1 MDEVV
6 TKDAVSL
13 SIQLAYSG
21 VLVLLMSIIHSLGLV
36 GITKVLHLSSTRLQR
51 ETVNPQSI
59 FMIGLL
65 GLLIFIVH
73 IVEIFIFAVFFLTTG
88 TVDDFEQALFYSASA
103 YTTLGL
109 TQNVPMQW
117 HLVGA
122 LEALVGF
129 VLIGWSTAFMATT
142 MNKLSDTR

>member
-1 MDEVV
+1 MDETV

-13 SIQLAYSG
+13 GIQLAYSG
-21 VLVLLMSIIHSLGLV
+21 ALVLLMSIIHSLGLV
-36 GITKVLHLSSTRLQR
+36 GITNALHLSSSRLKR

-65 GLLIFIVH
+65 GLLIFLIH
-73 IVEIFIFAVFFLTTG
+73 IVEILIFAIFFLMTG
-88 TVDDFEQALFYSASA
+88 TVDDFEEALFYSASA
-103 YTTLGL
+103 YSTLGL
-109 TQNVPMQW
+109 TTNVPMQW

-122 LEALVGF
+122 LEGLVGF

-142 MNKLSDTR
+142 MNKLSESH